1 MSCPRCAGL
10 MVAIALIDWEG
21 TYMEYPAHKCVSYGH
36 VTDPLIAT
44 HQEYNIVI
52 PGMATS

>member
-1 MSCPRCAGL
+1 